1 MKLCNAVPKRSLV
14 DLLFF
19 CFISLLYVFSVRGTF
34 TSFRSFKMTK
44 AKNSFAFQLVN
55 FFLDPF
61 LSVDLAKSG
70 NLWHSVPNG
79 IFVKRQC
86 WRGLAYRFAQ
96 IYLAKNFYRKECK
109 RGGLVP
115 PPWFDLVTPSKLRA
129 MFVYAF
135 RCYELNLR
143 RSRRLFI

>member
-19 CFISLLYVFSVRGTF
+19 CFISFAYVVLVRGALAA
-34 TSFRSFKMTK
+34 FRSCKMTK
-44 AKNSFAFQLVN
+44 AKNSVVFQLVN
-55 FFLDPF
+55 FYLDPF
-61 LSVDLAKSG
+61 LSVDLANTG

-79 IFVKRQC
+79 IFVNRQC
-86 WRGLAYRFAQ
+86 WRGLEYRFAQ
-96 IYLAKNFYRKECK
+96 IYLAKNFYRRKRK

-129 MFVYAF
+129 ASVYAF
-135 RCYELNLR
+135 RRYELNLR
-143 RSRRLFI
+143 RTRCLFI